1 MEVDS
6 FIIDDNRWEIRYS
19 NGTILKTEDSP
30 IKNCDCIGQT
40 QYFLQLDIFDDL
52 FSANLSSM
60 PLFQEVWWNNYDGL
74 IPLFNLPKYSWWDF
88 KDGLCPIYLNK
99 KWGFINSNLELV
111 IQPKFESVGD
121 FELKEWGCKFT
132 MIVTHLF
139 SWNLG
144 TCKVIFEGREMIIN
158 EKGEFLSTD
167 KSKKSLS
174 TNNKSEFI
182 RRLRTSGN
190 VTFLG
195 MRDTAIS
202 MLPSDRMVLDNL
214 YNDLKRGTA
223 ILDDEVHLNMYL
235 MCFGKMHK
243 AKLDTAFGCI
253 PGDIDLFSNEFE
265 IYDWGCGQGIAT
277 ICLIDFL
284 KSKNV
289 PYKIKGVHLI
299 EPSTEA
305 VKRACDVIECI
316 DSDISVTITTKVFDE
331 LKQEDFPPS
340 STIKLH
346 LLSNILDVD
355 SFDLA
360 RFILLFQQSFIGTNY
375 FVCVGPYYSNNR
387 RVDEFIAATAPDSMF
402 AIMNKEKGAWLKE
415 WTISMRVFF
424 KEFVHVESIKDI
436 RKRIEE
442 SHKQDQFFAGYIL
455 DAISEEIANSDMNQK
470 IEALYNSLCYF
481 DVKSNV
487 SLDGRYINDN
497 SELAV
502 LSNIISRG
510 LPTKAPIDIENYF
523 SDLFHISDKP
533 SKDGIL
539 DYHSTHSITAKT
551 IFESLHVIDPRFDV
565 GYYNGDMLESTFEK
579 QFIGNYL
586 KESKSEYLCQVL
598 EPQRSLSSIVTI
610 PDKTFSRDQRV
621 DFAIEI
627 PYGDGIVGFIVELDG
642 KPFHSNI
649 FQRLRDGQRDK
660 SSLMSGWDTY
670 RIEHLTDNSFLNAWE
685 IEAIANQYLSTLKGN
700 CTKSIAGEWR
710 KALEIVLS
718 PLAIARIELLL
729 LEAMM
734 SGHLKIDAES
744 WNIVVVERDVPCA
757 AIAIEDLRTK
767 LQKIYELS
775 GKPICVPAID
785 LQIVST
791 KEFMDSN
798 LHLGHKPTLEI
809 PKTKSDLCIDI
820 AVLLKDGIDALPLPV
835 DTCVVYIT
843 RSSHYKKKDR
853 SVCTAENIQYPALV
867 KKDTS
872 GLFVSIKN
880 REETLTYFL
889 QEIFRKPN
897 FRPGQLPILS
907 HALADKTTIGL
918 LPTGGGKSLTYQL
931 SCLLQPGVSIVVD
944 PLVSLMVD
952 QVRGMRD
959 ARIDACDC
967 VNSVMSGA
975 EKTHKLNLLQKGAV
989 QIMLLSPERFM
1000 MENFRESLITMTEKN
1015 HVYFSHGVIDEVH
1028 CVSEWGHDF
1037 RTSYLHLGRNMINF
1051 MRTKSE
1057 RPLSIMGLTAT
1068 ASFDVLAD
1076 VERELT
1082 LGGNLAIDSDAIV
1095 RPESDERKELT
1106 YRIIE
1111 VHSDFDELRDPSD
1124 QNVLKANL
1132 AIELQNI
1139 VADTKKKKLVELIKN
1154 VPQDIEA
1161 INEKTIGLPCRI
1173 ADYSAET
1180 FFAPSSQEKYDNAG
1194 IVFCPHAHGSL
1205 GVVDS
1210 VYGDHPGISSYLV
1223 SKAKSLKIGTF
1234 IGGDKPSGDMKL
1246 FNQNEQNL
1254 MVATKAFGMGIDK
1267 PNIRFTVNFNH
1278 PSSIESF
1285 VQEAGRGGRD
1295 RKNSIAY
1302 ILFDPTE
1309 YVHLTADKI
1318 NDIRYVMGSEKDPT
1332 WLENYLNKFILFS
1345 DFFNVCTQN
1354 NCPEEDSRAIINIL
1368 RERDFVENI
1377 DKNIDM
1383 WFHNNSFRGLYKEKV
1398 ILWEMTDR
1406 LMNVKPN
1413 HLRAIQTRLRNSIGN
1428 EDIVLKVNVA
1438 KNSIK
1443 IVSEEENNKQYGYV
1457 CLSDLRPNY
1466 RYVNFTYNEC
1476 KTISEALICIL
1487 KEYEDHSAR
1496 ALMRPLDGV
1505 DDIQE
1510 GIYAAM
1516 SKADKDGHVY
1526 VTVSWENNIQ
1536 QDSDEFERSIKTEIK
1551 RIADLKQ
1558 WKNINEDRYGKLKLN
1573 KVGDFDSL
1581 IAQIANCSHDSNWL
1595 RCHGDEAT
1603 YKSLRRLFCQKRDKA
1618 DTDKAIYRLC
1628 CIGLVE
1634 DVTIDYLSGTYEL
1647 KIHKQTNEEFK
1658 ARMFDFFRKYYSS
1671 EQAQKKVDEIE
1682 SQDGRNYLD
1691 KCLGYLTKFVY
1702 QNLEKKRYR
1711 AIEDMRIACKESIS
1725 KREEFG
1731 NDVWLKEFIHLYFN
1745 SKYYR
1750 QGYTVEV
1757 VENNRVVEKPYSLV
1771 YDTDDRGRDD
1781 FDIVKKYINIMNKDA
1796 SGSEVDNVK
1805 HLYGATLLS
1814 LRAHP
1819 DNAALQLLFT
1829 YCVTFL
1835 GAGTNETLRSDAIM
1849 NYHEGFMSL
1858 SEKKGIDVWD
1868 CIDEYTAMI
1877 KSKVHD
1883 PQLEESIVKQ
1893 GKDSILLFI
1902 HEKKFNEIINNYLNK

>member
-6 FIIDDNRWEIRYS
+6 FIIDYNGWEIRYS

-30 IKNCDCIGQT
+30 IKNFDCIGQT
-40 QYFLQLDIFDDL
+40 SYFLPLDTFDNIF
-52 FSANLSSM
+52 SSYLSSM
-60 PLFQEVWWNNYDGL
+60 SLLQEAWWNKYDDL
-74 IPLFNLPKYSWWDF
+74 IPIFDSWRPKYSWWDF
-88 KDGLCPIYLNK
+88 KDGLCPICLNK
-99 KWGFINSNLELV
+99 KWGFINSNLKLV

-121 FELKEWGCKFT
+121 FELKEWGCKFS
-132 MIVTHLF
+132 MIITHLL
-139 SWNLG
+139 SWSQG
-144 TCKVIFEGREMIIN
+144 MCKVRFEGRERMIN

-167 KSKKSLS
+167 RTNETLS
-174 TNNKSEFI
+174 TDNMSEFI
-182 RRLRTSGN
+182 RRLRLRDRI
-190 VTFLG
+190 TFLA

-202 MLPSDRMVLDNL
+202 MLPNDRMVLDKL
-214 YNDLKRGTA
+214 YNDLKRGTG

-235 MCFGKMHK
+235 RCFGKMHK

-253 PGDIDLFSNEFE
+253 PEDIDLFSNELE

-277 ICLIDFL
+277 ICLLDFL

-289 PYKIKGVHLI
+289 SYKIKGIHLI
-299 EPSTEA
+299 EPSKEA

-316 DSDISVTITTKVFDE
+316 DSNISLTTTTKVFDE
-331 LKQEDFPPS
+331 LKQEDFVS
-340 STIKLH
+340 STATKLH
-346 LLSNILDVD
+346 LFSNILDVD

-360 RFILLFQQSFIGTNY
+360 RFIHLFQQSFSGTNY

-387 RVDEFIAATAPDSMF
+387 RVDEFIAATEPDSMF

-415 WTISMRVFF
+415 WTISMRVFL
-424 KEFVHVESIKDI
+424 KEFVHVEPIKDI

-455 DAISEEIANSDMNQK
+455 DAISEEMANSDMNQE
-470 IEALYNSLCYF
+470 IEALYNSLCSF

-487 SLDGRYINDN
+487 SLDGRYINEK

-523 SDLFHISDKP
+523 SDIFHISDKP
-533 SKDGIL
+533 SKDGVL

-551 IFESLHVIDPRFDV
+551 IYEALHVIDPRFDV
-565 GYYNGDMLESTFEK
+565 EYYNGDMLESSFEK

-586 KESKSEYLCQVL
+586 KGSKSEYLCQVL

-621 DFAIEI
+621 DFALEI
-627 PYGDGIVGFIVELDG
+627 PYGDGRTGFVVELDG
-642 KPFHSNI
+642 EPYHSNI
-649 FQRLRDGQRDK
+649 FQRLRDEQRDK

-670 RIEHLTDNSFLNAWE
+670 RISHLTDNSFLTGWE
-685 IEAIANQYLSTLKGN
+685 NEAITNQYLSNLKDN
-700 CTKSIAGEWR
+700 YTKSIAGEW
-710 KALEIVLS
+710 KKDLEIVLS
-718 PLAIARIELLL
+718 PLAIARVQIIL

-734 SGHLKIDAES
+734 SGHLKMETES

-757 AIAIEDLRTK
+757 AIAIKDLKTK

-775 GKPICVPAID
+775 GGPIHLPTIN

-791 KEFMDSN
+791 KEFIDSD
-798 LHLGHKPTLEI
+798 LHLGLKPTIEV
-809 PKTKSDLCIDI
+809 PKTKFDLCIDI
-820 AVLLKDGIDALPLPV
+820 AILLKDGIDALPLPV
-835 DTCVVYIT
+835 DTDVVYIT
-843 RSSHYKKKDR
+843 RTSHYKKKDR
-853 SVCTAENIQYPALV
+853 CICTAENIQYPAFV

-907 HALADKTTIGL
+907 HALSDKTTIGL

-931 SCLLQPGVSIVVD
+931 SCMLQPGVSIIVD

-959 ARIDACDC
+959 VRIDACDC

-989 QIMLLSPERFM
+989 QFMLLSPERFM
-1000 MENFRESLITMTEKN
+1000 MENFRESLITMAEKN
-1015 HVYFSHGVIDEVH
+1015 HVHFSYGIIDEVH

-1095 RPESDERKELT
+1095 RPENDERKELT

-1111 VHSDFDELRDPSD
+1111 VNSDFDEIRNPND
-1124 QNVLKANL
+1124 QNVLNANMDR
-1132 AIELQNI
+1132 ELQNI
-1139 VADTKKKKLVELIKN
+1139 VADTKKKKLVELIGN

-1161 INEKTIGLPCRI
+1161 INEASIDSPCRI
-1173 ADYSAET
+1173 ADYSTDT

-1210 VYGDHPGISSYLV
+1210 VYGNHLGISSYLA
-1223 SKAKSLKIGTF
+1223 SKAKSLKLGTF

-1295 RKNSIAY
+1295 RKNAIAY

-1309 YVHLTADKI
+1309 YIHLTADKI
-1318 NDIRYVMGSEKDPT
+1318 NDIRYVMGKEKDPI
-1332 WLENYLNKFILFS
+1332 WLERYLNRFILFN
-1345 DFFNVCTQN
+1345 DFLNVCIQN
-1354 NCPEEDSRAIINIL
+1354 KCSEEDSRSIINIL
-1368 RERDFVENI
+1368 RDRDFVENI

-1413 HLRAIQTRLRNSIGN
+1413 HLRAIQARLRDDLGN
-1428 EDIVLKVNVA
+1428 EDILLKVSVGTNT
-1438 KNSIK
+1438 IT
-1443 IVSEEENNKQYGYV
+1443 IVSEEENDKQYGYIY
-1457 CLSDLRPNY
+1457 LSDLQANY
-1466 RYVNFTYNEC
+1466 RQTNFTYNLC
-1476 KTISEALICIL
+1476 KEISEALISIL
-1487 KEYEDHSAR
+1487 EEYEDHSSR
-1496 ALMRPLDGV
+1496 ALLRPLEGS
-1505 DDIQE
+1505 DDIME

-1516 SKADKDGHVY
+1516 SKADKDGYVY
-1526 VTVSWENNIQ
+1526 VTVSWDNNFQ
-1536 QDSDEFERSIKTEIK
+1536 QDTDGFERSIKSEIEK
-1551 RIADLKQ
+1551 IAIQKQ
-1558 WKNINEDRYGKLKLN
+1558 WHNIDENRYGKLKLN
-1573 KVGDFDSL
+1573 KVGDFESL
-1581 IAQIANCSHDSNWL
+1581 IAQIAKCSNDSNWL
-1595 RCHGDEAT
+1595 RCHGDETT
-1603 YKSLRRLFCQKRDKA
+1603 YKSLRKLFCQKRDKA

-1634 DVTIDYLSGTYEL
+1634 DVTIDYLSETYEL
-1647 KIHKQTNEEFK
+1647 KIHKQTDEEFK
-1658 ARMFDFFRKYYSS
+1658 AHMFDFFRKYYSS
-1671 EQAQKKVDEIE
+1671 EQAQKRVDEIE

-1711 AIEDMRIACKESIS
+1711 AIEDMRIACKDSILR
-1725 KREEFG
+1725 REETG
-1731 NDVWLKEFIHLYFN
+1731 NDDWLKEFIHLYFN
-1745 SKYYR
+1745 SKYAR
-1750 QGYTVEV
+1750 EGYTVED
-1757 VENNRVVEKPYSLV
+1757 KPYSLTD
-1771 YDTDDRGRDD
+1771 DTDDQGRDD
-1781 FDIVKKYINIMNKDA
+1781 FDIVRKYIGIMNKDA

-1819 DNAALQLLFT
+1819 DNAALQLLFA

-1835 GAGTNETLRSDAIM
+1835 GAGTNETLRSDAIK

-1858 SEKKGIDVWD
+1858 SEKEGIDVWE

-1877 KSKVHD
+1877 KPKVHD

-1902 HEKKFNEIINNYLNK
+1902 HEKKFNEITIKYLN

>member
-1 MEVDS
+1 MNKVDS
-6 FIIDDNRWEIRYS
+6 FYIVDRRW
-19 NGTILKTEDSP
+19 TIKYHDGSEVEYDESP
-30 IKNCDCIGQT
+30 IECEYIGESMT
-40 QYFLQLDIFDDL
+40 LEPLDISPDEYCYE
-52 FSANLSSM
+52 A
-60 PLFQEVWWNNYDGL
+60 WWN
-74 IPLFNLPKYSWWDF
+74 F
-88 KDGLCPIYLNK
+88 KNGLCPIRIK
-99 KWGFINSNLELV
+99 GKWGFVNSNFT
-111 IQPKFESVGD
+111 IAIRPQFDFVGEVLSQKRACWRPEEFIHNVVWD
-121 FELKEWGCKFT
+121 CG
-132 MIVTHLF
+132 I
-139 SWNLG
+139 
-144 TCKVIFEGREMIIN
+144 CKVIFEGRELAIN

-167 KSKKSLS
+167 NSKQTLS
-174 TNNKSEFI
+174 TNNVSEFI
-182 RRLRTSGN
+182 NRFRERGN
-190 VTFLG
+190 ISFLG

-202 MLPSDRMVLDNL
+202 MLPSDRMVLDKL
-214 YNDLKRGTA
+214 YNDLKRGTG

-235 MCFGKMHK
+235 RCFGKMHK
-243 AKLDTAFGCI
+243 AKLDSAFACI
-253 PGDIDLFSNEFE
+253 PAATDLFSNEIE

-277 ICLIDFL
+277 ICLLDYL
-284 KSKNV
+284 KANHIN
-289 PYKIKGVHLI
+289 YDIKSIHLV
-299 EPSTEA
+299 EPSAAA
-305 VKRACDVIECI
+305 VKRACDVIECM
-316 DSDISVTITTKVFDE
+316 DADISVATTTKVFDK
-331 LKQEDFPPS
+331 LQQADFTPS
-340 STIKLH
+340 EAIKLH
-346 LLSNILDVD
+346 LFSNILDVD

-360 RFILLFQQSFIGTNY
+360 RFIHLFQQCFSGTNY

-387 RVDEFIAATAPDSMF
+387 RVDEFVAATAPDAVF
-402 AIMNKEKGAWLKE
+402 AVMNREKGAWLKE
-415 WTISMRVFF
+415 WTISMRVFL
-424 KEFVHVESIKDI
+424 KEFVHVEPIKDI

-455 DAISEEIANSDMNQK
+455 DAISEELTNSDKVQEA
-470 IEALYNSLCYF
+470 EALYNSLCAF

-510 LPTKAPIDIENYF
+510 LPTKAPIDIENFF
-523 SDLFHISDKP
+523 SDIFHISNKP
-533 SKDGIL
+533 PKDSVL
-539 DYHSTHSITAKT
+539 DYHSTHSITAEA
-551 IFESLHVIDPRFDV
+551 IFEALHVIDPRFDV
-565 GYYNGDMLESTFEK
+565 EYYNGDMLESSFER
-579 QFIGNYL
+579 QFVSNYL
-586 KESKSEYLCQVL
+586 KGSQGEYLCQVL

-610 PDKTFSRDQRV
+610 PDRTFSRDQRV
-621 DFAIEI
+621 DFALEI
-627 PYGDGIVGFIVELDG
+627 PYGEGRTGFIVELDG
-642 KPFHSNI
+642 HPYHSNI
-649 FQRLRDGQRDK
+649 FQRLRDEQRDK

-670 RIEHLTDNSFLNAWE
+670 RIEHLTDNSFINGWE
-685 IEAIANQYLSTLKGN
+685 KETIVNQFLSTLKN
-700 CTKSIAGEWR
+700 NYTKTISGEWS
-710 KALEIVLS
+710 KTLEVVLS
-718 PLAIARIELLL
+718 PLAIARVELLL

-734 SGHLKIDAES
+734 SGHLKMDAES
-744 WNIVVVERDVPCA
+744 WNILVVERDVPCA
-757 AIAIEDLRTK
+757 AIALDDLKTK
-767 LQKIYELS
+767 LQKIYDLS
-775 GKPICVPAID
+775 EKQVHLPTTS
-785 LQIVST
+785 LKIVST
-791 KEFMDSN
+791 KEFKDSD
-798 LHLGHKPTLEI
+798 LHLSLKPSIEV
-809 PKTKSDLCIDI
+809 PKDRFDLCIDI
-820 AVLLKDGIDALPLPV
+820 AILLKDGIDALPLPI
-835 DTCVVYIT
+835 DADVVYIT
-843 RSSHYKKKDR
+843 RTSHYKKKDR

-872 GLFVSIKN
+872 GLFVSITD

-931 SCLLQPGVSIVVD
+931 SCMLQPGVSIIVD

-959 ARIDACDC
+959 VRIDACDC
-967 VNSVMSGA
+967 VNSTMSGA
-975 EKTHKLNLLQKGAV
+975 AKTHKLNLLQKGAV
-989 QIMLLSPERFM
+989 QFMLLSPERFM

-1015 HVYFSHGVIDEVH
+1015 HVHFAYGVIDEVH

-1057 RPLSIMGLTAT
+1057 RPLAIMGLTAT

-1095 RPESDERKELT
+1095 RPENDERKELT

-1111 VHSDFDELRDPSD
+1111 VHSDYDKLRDSNDP
-1124 QNVLKANL
+1124 NVLNAN
-1132 AIELQNI
+1132 IDRELQNI
-1139 VADTKKKKLVELIKN
+1139 VADTKKKKLVELIGN
-1154 VPQDIEA
+1154 VPQDIET
-1161 INEKTIGLPCRI
+1161 INEASIDSPCRI
-1173 ADYSAET
+1173 ADFSTEA
-1180 FFAPSSQEKYDNAG
+1180 FFLPSSEKKYDNAG

-1205 GVVDS
+1205 GVVS
-1210 VYGDHPGISSYLV
+1210 SRHGNHPGISSSLL
-1223 SKAKSLKIGTF
+1223 SEAKYLKIGTF
-1234 IGGDKPSGDMKL
+1234 IGGDKPSGDMRL
-1246 FNQNEQNL
+1246 FNDNEQNL

-1295 RKNSIAY
+1295 RKNAIAY

-1318 NDIRYVMGSEKDPT
+1318 NDIRYVMGKEKDPT
-1332 WLENYLNKFILFS
+1332 WLEHYLNKFILFD
-1345 DFFNVCTQN
+1345 DFLNVCIQN
-1354 NCPEEDSRAIINIL
+1354 NCSEEDSRSIINIL
-1368 RERDFVENI
+1368 RDRDFIENI

-1413 HLRAIQTRLRNSIGN
+1413 HLRAIQGRLRDELGN
-1428 EDIVLKVNVA
+1428 EDLLLRVNVA
-1438 KNSIK
+1438 TNSIT
-1443 IVSEEENNKQYGYV
+1443 IVSEEENEKQYGYIY
-1457 CLSDLRPNY
+1457 LSDLQANY
-1466 RYVNFTYNEC
+1466 RYTNFTYNVC
-1476 KTISEALICIL
+1476 KVISEALISIL
-1487 KEYEDHSAR
+1487 SEYEDHSAR
-1496 ALMRPLDGV
+1496 ALLRPIDGE
-1505 DDIQE
+1505 DDIME

-1516 SKADKDGHVY
+1516 SKADKDGYVF
-1526 VTVSWENNIQ
+1526 VTVSWENNFQ
-1536 QDSDEFERSIKTEIK
+1536 QDADGFERSIKAEIE
-1551 RIADLKQ
+1551 RIAVQKQ
-1558 WKNINEDRYGKLKLN
+1558 WKNIDEDHYGKLKLN

-1581 IAQIANCSHDSNWL
+1581 IAQIAKCSDDSSWL

-1603 YKSLRRLFCQKRDKA
+1603 YKSLKRIFCQKRDKA

-1634 DVTIDYLSGTYEL
+1634 DVTIDYLSETYEL
-1647 KIHKQTNEEFK
+1647 KIHKQTDDEFK
-1658 ARMFDFFRKYYSS
+1658 AHMFDFFRKYYSS
-1671 EQAQKKVDEIE
+1671 EQAQKRVDEIN

-1711 AIEDMRIACKESIS
+1711 AIEDMRIACKDSVLKRAES
-1725 KREEFG
+1725 G
-1731 NDVWLKEFIHLYFN
+1731 NDNWLKEFIHLYFN
-1745 SKYYR
+1745 SKYAR
-1750 QGYTVEV
+1750 EGYTVED
-1757 VENNRVVEKPYSLV
+1757 KPYSLT
-1771 YDTDDRGRDD
+1771 YDTDDQGRDD
-1781 FDIVKKYINIMNKDA
+1781 FDIVKKYIDIMNKDS

-1835 GAGTNETLRSDAIM
+1835 GVGTNDTLRTDAIK
-1849 NYHEGFMSL
+1849 NFHEGFMSL
-1858 SEKKGIDVWD
+1858 SKKGGMDVWD

-1877 KSKVHD
+1877 KPKVHD
-1883 PQLEESIVKQ
+1883 QQLEESIVNQ

-1902 HEKKFNEIINNYLNK
+1902 HEEKLNEIANKYLN

>member
-1 MEVDS
+1 MLKSFYIREGSWNLAYDDGLERTTKDPPIKDFECIGESDIYFDIDEVYFNDS
-6 FIIDDNRWEIRYS
+6 FV
-19 NGTILKTEDSP
+19 
-30 IKNCDCIGQT
+30 
-40 QYFLQLDIFDDL
+40 LDFPSEH
-52 FSANLSSM
+52 FYQA
-60 PLFQEVWWNNYDGL
+60 
-74 IPLFNLPKYSWWDF
+74 WWDF
-88 KDGLCPIYLNK
+88 ANGPCPIRINQKWGFVNSNFDIIIKPQFDSLGEIQEKECACKHTMVFTHVFSWNNGIGKVVLNK
-99 KWGFINSNLELV
+99 KELMISDRGEILSKNELE
-111 IQPKFESVGD
+111 ITN
-121 FELKEWGCKFT
+121 KET
-132 MIVTHLF
+132 ILAHET
-139 SWNLG
+139 
-144 TCKVIFEGREMIIN
+144 
-158 EKGEFLSTD
+158 
-167 KSKKSLS
+167 
-174 TNNKSEFI
+174 SEFI
-182 RRLRTSGN
+182 RRLRLRDN
-190 VTFLG
+190 ITFLG

-202 MLPSDRMVLDNL
+202 MLPTDRMVLDKL
-214 YNDLKRGTA
+214 YNDLKRGTG

-235 MCFGKMHK
+235 RCFGKMHK

-253 PGDIDLFSNEFE
+253 PADIGLFSNELE

-277 ICLIDFL
+277 ICLLDYL

-289 PYKIKGVHLI
+289 SYKIKGVHLI
-299 EPSTEA
+299 EPSKEA
-305 VKRACDVIECI
+305 VKRANDVIECI
-316 DSDISVTITTKVFDE
+316 DSNISVTTTTKVFDE
-331 LKQEDFPPS
+331 LKQEDFVPS
-340 STIKLH
+340 TTMKLH
-346 LLSNILDVD
+346 LFSNILDVD

-360 RFILLFQQSFIGTNY
+360 RFIHLFQQSFSGTNY

-415 WTISMRVFF
+415 WTISMRVFL
-424 KEFVHVESIKDI
+424 KEFVHVEPIKDI

-455 DAISEEIANSDMNQK
+455 DAISEEMANSDMNQE
-470 IEALYNSLCYF
+470 IEALYNSLCSF

-523 SDLFHISDKP
+523 SDIFHISDKP
-533 SKDGIL
+533 SKDGVL
-539 DYHSTHSITAKT
+539 YYHSNHSITAKT
-551 IFESLHVIDPRFDV
+551 IFEALHVIDPRFDV
-565 GYYNGDMLESTFEK
+565 EYYNGDMLESSFEGK
-579 QFIGNYL
+579 FIGNYL
-586 KESKSEYLCQVL
+586 KGSQSEYLCQIL

-610 PDKTFSRDQRV
+610 PDRTFSRDQRV
-621 DFAIEI
+621 DFALEI
-627 PYGDGIVGFIVELDG
+627 PYGDGRTGFIVELDG

-649 FQRLRDGQRDK
+649 FQRLRDEQRDK

-670 RIEHLTDNSFLNAWE
+670 RIEHLTDNSFIDGWE
-685 IEAIANQYLSTLKGN
+685 NEAVTNQYLSNLKAN
-700 CTKSIAGEWR
+700 CTKSIVGEWR
-710 KALEIVLS
+710 KDLEIVLS
-718 PLAIARIELLL
+718 PLAIARVEIIL

-734 SGHLKIDAES
+734 SRHLKMDAES
-744 WNIVVVERDVPCA
+744 WNIVIVERDVPCA
-757 AIAIEDLRTK
+757 AIAIEDLKTK
-767 LQKIYELS
+767 LQKIHELS
-775 GKPICVPAID
+775 GRPVHLPTFN

-791 KEFMDSN
+791 KEFKDSD
-798 LHLGHKPTLEI
+798 LHLGLKPNIEV
-809 PKTKSDLCIDI
+809 PKTKFDLCIDI
-820 AVLLKDGIDALPLPV
+820 AILLKDGIDALPLPV
-835 DTCVVYIT
+835 DTNVVYIT
-843 RSSHYKKKDR
+843 RTSHYKKKDR
-853 SVCTAENIQYPALV
+853 SVCTAENIQYPAFV

-931 SCLLQPGVSIVVD
+931 SCMLQPGVSIIVD

-959 ARIDACDC
+959 VRIDTCDC

-989 QIMLLSPERFM
+989 QFMLLSPERFM

-1015 HVYFSHGVIDEVH
+1015 HVHFSYGVIDEVH

-1095 RPESDERKELT
+1095 RPENDERKELT

-1111 VHSDFDELRDPSD
+1111 VHSDFDELRDPND
-1124 QNVLKANL
+1124 QNALNANTDR
-1132 AIELQNI
+1132 ELQNI
-1139 VADTKKKKLVELIKN
+1139 VADTKKKKLVELIGN
-1154 VPQDIEA
+1154 VPQDIGA
-1161 INEKTIGLPCRI
+1161 INEVTIDSPCKI
-1173 ADYSAET
+1173 VDYSTET
-1180 FFAPSSQEKYDNAG
+1180 FFAQSPQEKYDNAG

-1210 VYGDHPGISSYLV
+1210 VYGNHPGISSSLL
-1223 SKAKSLKIGTF
+1223 SEAKYLKIGTF

-1295 RKNSIAY
+1295 RKNAIAY

-1309 YVHLTADKI
+1309 YIHLTADKI
-1318 NDIRYVMGSEKDPT
+1318 NDIRYVMGKEKDPI
-1332 WLENYLNKFILFS
+1332 WLERYLNKFILFN
-1345 DFFNVCTQN
+1345 DFLNVCIQN
-1354 NCPEEDSRAIINIL
+1354 NCSEEDSRSIINIL
-1368 RERDFVENI
+1368 RDRDFVENI

-1413 HLRAIQTRLRNSIGN
+1413 HLRAIQARLRDDLGN
-1428 EDIVLKVNVA
+1428 EDILLKVNA
-1438 KNSIK
+1438 GTNTIT
-1443 IVSEEENNKQYGYV
+1443 IVSEEENDKQYGYIY
-1457 CLSDLRPNY
+1457 LSDLQANY
-1466 RYVNFTYNEC
+1466 RQTNFTYNLC
-1476 KTISEALICIL
+1476 KEISEALISIL

-1496 ALMRPLDGV
+1496 ALLRPLDGV
-1505 DDIQE
+1505 DDIME

-1516 SKADKDGHVY
+1516 SKADKDGYVF
-1526 VTVSWENNIQ
+1526 VTVSWENNFQ
-1536 QDSDEFERSIKTEIK
+1536 QDSDGFEQSIKAEIK
-1551 RIADLKQ
+1551 KIAIQKQ
-1558 WKNINEDRYGKLKLN
+1558 WQNIDENRYGKLKLN
-1573 KVGDFDSL
+1573 KVGDFESL
-1581 IAQIANCSHDSNWL
+1581 IAQIAKCSNDSNWL
-1595 RCHGDEAT
+1595 RCHGDEIT
-1603 YKSLRRLFCQKRDKA
+1603 YKSLRKLFCQKRDKA

-1634 DVTIDYLSGTYEL
+1634 DVTIDYLSETYEL
-1647 KIHKQTNEEFK
+1647 KIHKQSDEEFK
-1658 ARMFDFFRKYYSS
+1658 AHMFDFFRKYYSS
-1671 EQAQKKVDEIE
+1671 EQAQKRVDEIE

-1711 AIEDMRIACKESIS
+1711 AIEDMRIACKDSIL
-1725 KREEFG
+1725 KREETG
-1731 NDVWLKEFIHLYFN
+1731 NDDWLKEFIHLYFN
-1745 SKYYR
+1745 SKYAR
-1750 QGYTVEV
+1750 EGYTVEV
-1757 VENNRVVEKPYSLV
+1757 LENKKMVEKPYSLT
-1771 YDTDDRGRDD
+1771 YDTDGQGRDD
-1781 FDIVKKYINIMNKDA
+1781 FDIVKKYIGIMNKDA

-1819 DNAALQLLFT
+1819 DNAALQLLFA

-1835 GAGTNETLRSDAIM
+1835 GAGTNETLRSDAIK

-1858 SEKKGIDVWD
+1858 SEKEGIDVWD

-1877 KSKVHD
+1877 KPKVHD
-1883 PQLEESIVKQ
+1883 QQLEESLVEQ
-1893 GKDSILLFI
+1893 GKNSILLFI
-1902 HEKKFNEIINNYLNK
+1902 HEKKFNEITNKYLN

>member
-1 MEVDS
+1 MNKVDS
-6 FIIDDNRWEIRYS
+6 FYIVSGRW
-19 NGTILKTEDSP
+19 TITFHDGSEVEYDESP
-30 IKNCDCIGQT
+30 IECEYIGESMT
-40 QYFLQLDIFDDL
+40 LEPLDISPDEYCYE
-52 FSANLSSM
+52 A
-60 PLFQEVWWNNYDGL
+60 WWN
-74 IPLFNLPKYSWWDF
+74 F
-88 KDGLCPIYLNK
+88 KNGLCPIRIK
-99 KWGFINSNLELV
+99 GKWGFVNSNFIIV
-111 IQPKFESVGD
+111 IRPQFDFVGD
-121 FELKEWGCKFT
+121 VLSQKRACWRPEEFIHNVVWIRGVCKA
-132 MIVTHLF
+132 IY
-139 SWNLG
+139 
-144 TCKVIFEGREMIIN
+144 EGKKMKIN

-167 KSKKSLS
+167 KSYDTIS
-174 TNNKSEFI
+174 TDNIPEFI
-182 RRLRTSGN
+182 RRLRLRDRITI
-190 VTFLG
+190 LG

-202 MLPSDRMVLDNL
+202 MLPTDRMVLDKL
-214 YNDLKRGTA
+214 YNDLKRGTG

-235 MCFGKMHK
+235 RCFGKMHK

-253 PGDIDLFSNEFE
+253 PADIDLFSKELE
-265 IYDWGCGQGIAT
+265 IYDWGCGQGIAA
-277 ICLIDFL
+277 ICLLDFL
-284 KSKNV
+284 KSKNKQ
-289 PYKIKGVHLI
+289 YKIKRIHLI
-299 EPSTEA
+299 EPSKEA

-316 DSDISVTITTKVFDE
+316 DSNLSVTTTVKVFDD
-331 LKQEDFPPS
+331 LKQEDFVPS
-340 STIKLH
+340 ATIKLH
-346 LLSNILDVD
+346 LFSNILDVD

-360 RFILLFQQSFIGTNY
+360 RFVHLFQQSFSGTNY

-402 AIMNKEKGAWLKE
+402 AVMNKEKGAWLKD
-415 WTISMRVFF
+415 WTISMRVFL

-455 DAISEEIANSDMNQK
+455 DAISEEMTNSDMNQE
-470 IEALYNSLCYF
+470 IEALYNSLCSF

-487 SLDGRYINDN
+487 SLDGRYINDK

-510 LPTKAPIDIENYF
+510 LPTKAPIDIEKFF
-523 SDLFHISDKP
+523 SDIFHISDKP
-533 SKDGIL
+533 SKDGTL
-539 DYHSTHSITAKT
+539 DYHSTHSITAKN
-551 IFESLHVIDPRFDV
+551 IFEALHVIDPRFDV
-565 GYYNGDMLESTFEK
+565 ENYNGDMLESSFEK

-586 KESKSEYLCQVL
+586 KGSKSEYLCQIL

-610 PDKTFSRDQRV
+610 PDRTFSRDQRV
-621 DFAIEI
+621 DFALEL
-627 PYGDGIVGFIVELDG
+627 PYGDGKTGFIVELDG

-649 FQRLRDGQRDK
+649 FQRLRDEQRDK
-660 SSLMSGWDTY
+660 YSLMSGWDTY
-670 RIEHLTDNSFLNAWE
+670 RIEHLTDNSFFNGWAN
-685 IEAIANQYLSTLKGN
+685 EAVTNQYLSILKDN
-700 CTKSIAGEWR
+700 YTKSISGEWR
-710 KALEIVLS
+710 KDLEIVLS
-718 PLAIARIELLL
+718 PLAIARVEILL

-734 SGHLKIDAES
+734 SGHLKMDAVS
-744 WNIVVVERDVPCA
+744 WNILVVERDVPCA
-757 AIAIEDLRTK
+757 AIAIKDLKTK
-767 LQKIYELS
+767 LHKIYELS
-775 GKPICVPAID
+775 GRTIHFPAIN

-791 KEFMDSN
+791 KEFIDSD
-798 LHLGHKPTLEI
+798 LHLGFNPTI
-809 PKTKSDLCIDI
+809 VVPKTKFDLCIDI

-835 DTCVVYIT
+835 DTDVVYIT

-853 SVCTAENIQYPALV
+853 SVCTAENIQYPAFV

-872 GLFVSIKN
+872 GLFVAIKN
-880 REETLTYFL
+880 REETLAYFL

-931 SCLLQPGVSIVVD
+931 SCMLQPGVSIIVD

-952 QVRGMRD
+952 QVRGMRNV
-959 ARIDACDC
+959 RIDACDC

-989 QIMLLSPERFM
+989 QFMFLSPERFM

-1015 HVYFSHGVIDEVH
+1015 HVHFSYGVIDEVH

-1095 RPESDERKELT
+1095 RPENDERKELT

-1111 VHSDFDELRDPSD
+1111 VHSDFDELRDSND
-1124 QNVLKANL
+1124 SNVLNANTDRD
-1132 AIELQNI
+1132 LQNI
-1139 VADTKKKKLVELIKN
+1139 VADTKKKELVELIGN
-1154 VPQDIEA
+1154 VPQDIEE
-1161 INEKTIGLPCRI
+1161 INEALINSPCRI
-1173 ADYSAET
+1173 ADYSTET
-1180 FFAPSSQEKYDNAG
+1180 FFAQSSLEKYDNAG

-1210 VYGDHPGISSYLV
+1210 AHGNHIGISSSLL
-1223 SKAKSLKIGTF
+1223 SEAKYLKIGTF

-1295 RKNSIAY
+1295 RKNAIAY

-1309 YVHLTADKI
+1309 YIHLTADKI
-1318 NDIRYVMGSEKDPT
+1318 NDIRYVMGKEKDPI
-1332 WLENYLNKFILFS
+1332 WLERYLNKFILFD
-1345 DFFNVCTQN
+1345 DFLNVCIQN
-1354 NCPEEDSRAIINIL
+1354 NCPEEDSRSIINIL
-1368 RERDFVENI
+1368 RDRDFVENV

-1413 HLRAIQTRLRNSIGN
+1413 HLRAIQARLRDDLGN
-1428 EDIVLKVNVA
+1428 ENILLKANTGT
-1438 KNSIK
+1438 NTIT
-1443 IVSEEENNKQYGYV
+1443 IVSEEENDKQYGYIY
-1457 CLSDLRPNY
+1457 LSDLQANY
-1466 RYVNFTYNEC
+1466 RQTNFTYNLC
-1476 KTISEALICIL
+1476 KEISEALINIL

-1496 ALMRPLDGV
+1496 SLLRPLDGV
-1505 DDIQE
+1505 DDIME

-1516 SKADKDGHVY
+1516 SKADKDGYVF
-1526 VTVSWENNIQ
+1526 VTVSWENNFQ
-1536 QDSDEFERSIKTEIK
+1536 QDSDGFERSIKAEIEK
-1551 RIADLKQ
+1551 IAIQKQ
-1558 WKNINEDRYGKLKLN
+1558 WQNIDENRYGKLKLN
-1573 KVGDFDSL
+1573 KVGDFESL
-1581 IAQIANCSHDSNWL
+1581 IAQIAKCSNDSNWL
-1595 RCHGDEAT
+1595 RCHGDETA
-1603 YKSLRRLFCQKRDKA
+1603 YKSLRKLFCQKRDKA

-1634 DVTIDYLSGTYEL
+1634 DVTIDYLSETYEL
-1647 KIHKQTNEEFK
+1647 KIHKQTDEEFK
-1658 ARMFDFFRKYYSS
+1658 AHMFDFFRKYYSS
-1671 EQAQKKVDEIE
+1671 EQAQKRVDEIE

-1711 AIEDMRIACKESIS
+1711 AIEDMRIACKDSIL
-1725 KREEFG
+1725 KRKETG
-1731 NDVWLKEFIHLYFN
+1731 NDDWLKEFIHLYFN
-1745 SKYYR
+1745 SKYAR
-1750 QGYTVEV
+1750 EGYSVEV
-1757 VENNRVVEKPYSLV
+1757 LDNKKMVEKPYSLTN
-1771 YDTDDRGRDD
+1771 DTDNQGRDD
-1781 FDIVKKYINIMNKDA
+1781 FDIVKKYIEITNKDA

-1819 DNAALQLLFT
+1819 DNAALQLLFA

-1835 GAGTNETLRSDAIM
+1835 GAGTNEALRLDAIK

-1858 SEKKGIDVWD
+1858 SEKDGIDVWD

-1877 KSKVHD
+1877 KPKVHD
-1883 PQLEESIVKQ
+1883 QQLEESLVEQ
-1893 GKDSILLFI
+1893 GKNSILLFI
-1902 HEKKFNEIINNYLNK
+1902 HEKKFNEITNKYLS